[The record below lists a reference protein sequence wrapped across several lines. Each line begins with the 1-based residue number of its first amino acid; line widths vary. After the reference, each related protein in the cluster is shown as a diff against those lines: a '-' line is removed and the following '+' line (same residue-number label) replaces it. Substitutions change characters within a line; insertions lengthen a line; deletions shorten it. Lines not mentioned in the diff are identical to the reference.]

1 MEGSNIDIGY
11 ICLSAVTAAVQ
22 DDQFLSSNTT
32 SIFVVNY
39 SSSSNNLDYFSTNT
53 EAKKVSYYT
62 TLRHVVGYQVK
73 NISFEFYYHSR

>member
-39 SSSSNNLDYFSTNT
+39 SSSSNNLDYFSTST
-53 EAKKVSYYT
+53 EAKKKLAT
-62 TLRHVVGYQVK
+62 TLHCDMLSVIKLR
-73 NISFEFYYHSR
+73 I